1 MSFIEPC
8 IWKTA
13 ESFMFRGNLTAPVG
27 MTSMNLKDSSILVT
41 GAGGFI
47 GSHLVEGLLK
57 SGANVRAFVRYTS
70 EGRTGNLKYIDGEH
84 ENLEIVMGDLK
95 DPYACRAAM
104 KDVDIVFHLASIISI
119 PYSYKNP
126 REYFDNNVYFILNI
140 LQAAQEL
147 GTKAVIHTSTSEV
160 YGTAEKIPISE
171 SHPLK
176 AQSPYSASKIAA
188 DKIAE
193 SFYRAFDSPVVTIRP
208 FNTYGPRQSVRA
220 VVPTIIT
227 QALGQKTILLGD
239 LRPTRDFLYVK
250 DTVRGFIEVAEKVEN
265 LFGMTINLGTGVE
278 VTIEKLVQM
287 ITKVTESSAKVVF
300 DATRIR
306 PTKSEV
312 SRLCA
317 DVSLAKKHIG
327 WKPEMKLEDGLRET
341 VQWYRNYLSFY
352 KPEEGYV

>member
-1 MSFIEPC
+1 M
-8 IWKTA
+8 TA
-13 ESFMFRGNLTAPVG
+13 HVG

-57 SGANVRAFVRYTS
+57 TGANVRAFIRYTS
-70 EGRTGNLKYIDGEH
+70 EGRIGNLKYIDGEN

-95 DPYACRAAM
+95 DPYACKNAM
-104 KDVDIVFHLASIISI
+104 KDIDIVFHLASVISI

-147 GTKAVIHTSTSEV
+147 DTKAVIHTSTSEV
-160 YGTAEKIPISE
+160 YGTAEKVPISE
-171 SHPLK
+171 THPLK

-188 DKIAE
+188 DKVAE

-220 VVPTIIT
+220 VIPTIIT
-227 QALGQKTILLGD
+227 QALSQKAVLLGD

-250 DTVRGFIEVAEKVEN
+250 DTVRGFIEIAENAEK
-265 LFGMTINLGTGVE
+265 LFGMTLNLGTGIE
-278 VTIEKLVQM
+278 VSIEKLAQM
-287 ITKVTESSAKVVF
+287 IIKVTESSAKVVF

-312 SRLCA
+312 NRLCA
-317 DVSLAKKHIG
+317 DISLAKKHLN
-327 WKPEMKLEDGLRET
+327 WNPEVKLEDGLRET

-352 KPEEGYV
+352 KPEEGYL